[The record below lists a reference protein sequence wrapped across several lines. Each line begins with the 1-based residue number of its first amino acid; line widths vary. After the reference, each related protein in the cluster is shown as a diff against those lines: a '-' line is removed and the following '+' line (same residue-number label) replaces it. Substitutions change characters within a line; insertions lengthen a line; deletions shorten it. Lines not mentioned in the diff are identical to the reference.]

1 VTKPLRKPKLTID
14 QPTSQLYSEF
24 TQAFDYFNE
33 RLFDGK
39 LPRVIITLKA
49 KPRSFGHFGKARFV
63 ALADSHCTTDEIAMN
78 PTHFRERSVA
88 ETLSTLVHEMVHLQQ
103 HCFFTPAKAPHHN
116 KEWAQLM
123 KDVGLYPSSTRQPG
137 GRETG
142 NKVSHYIMKGEAFDR
157 ACTRL
162 LATGFTL
169 TWGSGEPQVAKS
181 KKQGK
186 RVKYICPACQQACWG
201 KHEGKYI
208 CGACFDE
215 GTGIMYA
222 MESVDWSPEEA

>member
-1 VTKPLRKPKLTID
+1 MTKPIRKPKPTIA

-39 LPRVIITLKA
+39 LPPVIITLKA
-49 KPRSFGHFGKARFV
+49 KPRSFGHFGRARFV
-63 ALADSHCTTDEIAMN
+63 ALADTHTTTDEIAMN
-78 PTHFRERSVA
+78 PSHFRTRPVA

-103 HCFFTPAKAPHHN
+103 HCFGKPARAPHHN
-116 KEWAQLM
+116 KEWAQWM
-123 KDVGLYPSSTRQPG
+123 KDVGLYPSSTREPG

-142 NKVSHYIMKGEAFDR
+142 NKVSHYILPGGAFDR

-169 TWGSGEPQVAKS
+169 TWGSGEPEVAKS

-186 RVKYICPACQQACWG
+186 RVKYVCPECEQAAWA
-201 KHEGKYI
+201 KHDAELM
-208 CGACFDE
+208 CGNCFQE
-215 GTGIMYA
+215 MVG
-222 MESVDWSPEEA
+222 VDGSPESA